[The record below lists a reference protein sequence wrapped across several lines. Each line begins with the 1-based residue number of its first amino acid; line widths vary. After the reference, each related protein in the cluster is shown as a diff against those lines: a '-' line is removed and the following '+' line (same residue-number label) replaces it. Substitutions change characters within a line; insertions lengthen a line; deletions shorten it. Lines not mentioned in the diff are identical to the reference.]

1 MGHLE
6 RAVLEIFLLIR
17 VYSALLAV
25 YSKLFVPTSIKRLD
39 CRNKL
44 VSPCKRLS
52 ECPSFRFVASK
63 SRGENPQHRQPALRP
78 CSGDPHVYWASLT
91 LGYNS
96 LLLSEWPGL
105 LGREG
110 IV

>member
-6 RAVLEIFLLIR
+6 CAVLEIFLLIR

-63 SRGENPQHRQPALRP
+63 SRGENPQQCPVLT
-78 CSGDPHVYWASLT
+78 VAS
-91 LGYNS
+91 
-96 LLLSEWPGL
+96 
-105 LGREG
+105 
-110 IV
+110 